1 MFELLK
7 IIEFWPG
14 VGQNFKQSL
23 KSPKQASAIFML
35 IYVQC
40 VLNIDNYKNTGKL

>member
-23 KSPKQASAIFML
+23 KSPKQASAIFCAYLCAMCA
-35 IYVQC
+35 QH
-40 VLNIDNYKNTGKL
+40 